1 MFSGI
6 MSFLDSVK
14 EARFDFK
21 VISDAIAKLY
31 QNIASD
37 PNVVGIVDSIMNTI
51 RPLYCSIMTILVICC
66 VLIALFGRKMISVLK
81 FIFFFV
87 IGFFLGAHL
96 LAPLIPP
103 EVAIPPVIVGLIV
116 GFVAAV
122 LYRFLYVVLYSVAFG
137 YSTYVLLY
145 NGSIIHE
152 EMVYS
157 LGKSALCLICA
168 IVVVVVALI
177 FKRFIEMVGTAFLGG
192 WLAVKLF
199 DATIL
204 PYSGGNLVAIMIPAV
219 IIAAIGAVV
228 QIKTRRRY

>member
-6 MSFLDSVK
+6 MSFFDSVK

-21 VISDAIAKLY
+21 VISDSIAKLY
-31 QNIASD
+31 NSIASD
-37 PNVVGIVDSIMNTI
+37 PNVLEIVDSVMNAI
-51 RPLYCSIMTILVICC
+51 RPLYGSIMTILVILS
-66 VLIALFGRKMISVLK
+66 VLIALFGRKMISAIK
-81 FIFFFV
+81 FVFFFV
-87 IGFFLGAHL
+87 IGFFLGTHL

-103 EVAIPPVIVGLIV
+103 EAAIPPVIVGLIV

-122 LYRFLYVVLYSVAFG
+122 LYRFLYIVLYSVVFG
-137 YSTYVLLY
+137 YGTYVLLY
-145 NGSIIHE
+145 NGSLIHE
-152 EMVYS
+152 EMVYN
-157 LGKSALCLICA
+157 LGKSAVCLICA
-168 IVVVVVALI
+168 IVIAVVALI
-177 FKRFIEMVGTAFLGG
+177 FKKFIEMVGTAFLGG

>member
-31 QNIASD
+31 HNIANDAS
-37 PNVVGIVDSIMNTI
+37 VLEIVNSIMDTI
-51 RPLYCSIMTILVICC
+51 RPLYGSIMTVLVILS
-66 VLIALFGRKMISVLK
+66 VLIALFGHKAMAVIK
-81 FIFFFV
+81 FVFFFV
-87 IGFFLGAHL
+87 IGFFLGTHL

-103 EVAIPPVIVGLIV
+103 EVAIPPIIVGLIV

-122 LYRFLYVVLYSVAFG
+122 LYRFLYVLLYSVAFG
-137 YSTYVLLY
+137 YGTYVLLY

-152 EMVYS
+152 EMVYN
-157 LGKSALCLICA
+157 LGKSAICLICA

-177 FKRFIEMVGTAFLGG
+177 FKKFIEMVGTAFLGG

-199 DATIL
+199 DLTLL
-204 PYSGGNLVAIMIPAV
+204 PYSGGNIVAIMIPAV

-228 QIKTRRRY
+228 QIRTRRRY